1 MRNRRDRR
9 GLKPPP
15 KSPSK
20 PFNGHIT
27 RPNRRPAPGR
37 RKWLLQAH
45 HRRARRAQPPAYGRH
60 GTRAREWQCWGLA
73 QAAYK
78 WLKAVG
84 LGAGACCV
92 HCVVLAPSA
101 TPLPNPPPKHSRPP
115 SQCTWTPSL
124 LVARAFRANFD
135 TDSTAGPTTRATR
148 AGESGGVTTA
158 HPMSQLLS

>member
-1 MRNRRDRR
+1 MAA
-9 GLKPPP
+9 PSAP
-15 KSPSK
+15 SPR
-20 PFNGHIT
+20 PT
-27 RPNRRPAPGR
+27 RPN
-37 RKWLLQAH
+37 
-45 HRRARRAQPPAYGRH
+45 PAYGRH
-60 GTRAREWQCWGLA
+60 GTRARAWRCWGLA

-101 TPLPNPPPKHSRPP
+101 TPLPNPTPNHSRPS

-148 AGESGGVTTA
+148 AGGSGGVTGSEHSIPHVA
-158 HPMSQLLS
+158 AAVVGLCMHGDNARGCILRLFAFRRKRK